1 MVIEN
6 GPSYIAKAKAVK
18 NESELNGI
26 RNCHKR
32 DAVALCKHFSW
43 LSQTLKS
50 KTSIT
55 EYEAATHLESIRQL
69 DPTYVSP
76 SFDTIASTGPNGAI
90 IHYYPDAQN
99 SSIINPRRIYLCDSG
114 AQYIDGTTDVTRTYM
129 FDGEPSEFQKRAF
142 TRVLQS
148 HISLDQARFPHG
160 TTGTMCFLLCLYI
173 LTHQNTKRFPI
184 RFGC

>member
-1 MVIEN
+1 MIEN
-6 GPSYIAKAKAVK
+6 GASYIANTKAIK

-43 LSQTLKS
+43 LSQALNS
-50 KTSIT
+50 KTNIT
-55 EYEAATHLESIRQL
+55 EYEAATHLESMRQL
-69 DPTYVSP
+69 DPTYVGP

-90 IHYYPDAQN
+90 IHYSPDAQN
-99 SSIINPRRIYLCDSG
+99 SSIINPKRVYLCDSG

-129 FDGEPSEFQKRAF
+129 FDGDPSEFQKRAF

-148 HISLDQARFPHG
+148 HISVDQARFPHG
-160 TTGTMCFLLCLYI
+160 TTGNSLYYYVI
-173 LTHQNTKRFPI
+173 NMLII
-184 RFGC
+184 R